1 VCEINNERAKR
12 DYEAAR
18 RPNVTSNV
26 RFRLSLFLLIVT
38 NAWSQTS
45 GTGSIQGIVTDP
57 MDAVVPG
64 ARVTATNALT
74 GVVSEATTTEAG
86 RYVIPLLK
94 PGPYNVTFTSA
105 GFAVVTEKNIV
116 VDALAAVAVNAKLSA
131 NTVSDVV
138 TVTGE
143 QPHYRQKTFDWAPRL
158 RMRPTILCRWRRTN
172 PLAIPRP
179 SLGYLWE

>member
-1 VCEINNERAKR
+1 M
-12 DYEAAR
+12 
-18 RPNVTSNV
+18 
-26 RFRLSLFLLIVT
+26 FLLIVT

-74 GVVSEATTTEAG
+74 GVVLEATTTEAG

-116 VDALAAVAVNAKLSA
+116 VDALAAIAVNAKLSA

-143 QPHYRQKTFDWAPRL
+143 QAALQTEDLRPLDISGRRCRTTSTIRLQAPWRSLTLVQIRHPISIRRQH
-158 RMRPTILCRWRRTN
+158 
-172 PLAIPRP
+172 
-179 SLGYLWE
+179 